1 MIYSDIMSMPNGLDA
16 KEIGER
22 IGIKQRTA
30 KKRLERAKIKPI
42 GYSGPTAIYSED
54 VIEIIRNVPGRGRP
68 PKAKPE
74 DQAATDA
81 KPHKP

>member
-1 MIYSDIMSMPNGLDA
+1 MPNGLDA

-22 IGIKQRTA
+22 IGIKQRAA
-30 KKRLERAKIKPI
+30 KKRLERAGIKPI

-54 VIEIIRNVPGRGRP
+54 VVEKIRNVPGRGRP

-74 DQAATDA
+74 EPVAKKPA
-81 KPHKP
+81 KPAKK

>member
-1 MIYSDIMSMPNGLDA
+1 MPNGLDA

-22 IGIKQRTA
+22 IGIKQRAA
-30 KKRLERAKIKPI
+30 KKRLERAGIKPI

-54 VIEIIRNVPGRGRP
+54 VVEQIRNVPGKGRP

-74 DQAATDA
+74 A
-81 KPHKP
+81 P